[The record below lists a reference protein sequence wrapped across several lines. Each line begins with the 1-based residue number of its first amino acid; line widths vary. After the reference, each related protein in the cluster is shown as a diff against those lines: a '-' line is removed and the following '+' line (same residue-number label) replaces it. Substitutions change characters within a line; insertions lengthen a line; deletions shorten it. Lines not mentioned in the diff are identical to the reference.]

1 MPCQPDTTRTF
12 LEVVFTQALV
22 GVVVVLVESVLPVWC
37 ALVGHVGADCRCCG
51 IVSGEQLQEGR
62 SRSPRVLSNSTEH
75 SKHEHRDQA
84 KKEAKGAVARSA
96 QAADIGGA
104 ARLVCVGKALPRCT
118 CV

>member
-51 IVSGEQLQEGR
+51 IVSG
-62 SRSPRVLSNSTEH
+62 
-75 SKHEHRDQA
+75 K
-84 KKEAKGAVARSA
+84 
-96 QAADIGGA
+96 
-104 ARLVCVGKALPRCT
+104 RLVAGGEIEIASCSKQQRRAFQTRAP
-118 CV
+118 